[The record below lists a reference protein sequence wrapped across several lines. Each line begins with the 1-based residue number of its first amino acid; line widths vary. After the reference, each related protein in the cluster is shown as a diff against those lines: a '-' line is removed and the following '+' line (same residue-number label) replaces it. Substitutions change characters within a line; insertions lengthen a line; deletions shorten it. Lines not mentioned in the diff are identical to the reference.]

1 MRRDPPAARS
11 PLDPWLAARLG
22 LAGEGPSPRD
32 VAKHH
37 LAALQDAVAL
47 ARGKSPF
54 YRDKL
59 ALLPDDFPRRLEDM
73 ADCPCTIPAE
83 LARDHRP
90 FVCVPLGDVSH
101 MVTLATSG
109 TSGLAKRLA
118 FTAADLAATLDF
130 FHHGMT
136 TFTAP
141 DDTVLILLPA
151 PRVAELL
158 STALARFGAR
168 GVAGFPAARAPQD
181 SDRDPVTAF
190 CRDMAQARPRVLV
203 IGPRL
208 LEGFV
213 RDPDA
218 CDAARSRLRAVL
230 TSGEP
235 LSPELRQLVQRRWGC
250 PVFDHYGLTES
261 GFGGGVECAAQAGYH
276 LREAD
281 LYVEILDPATGAV
294 LPEGHTGEVV
304 MTTLGRLAM
313 PLVRY
318 RTGDAAAMLPGP
330 CPCGSLLRRLGPVT
344 GRYDRQNRIR
354 VPKKGGVGAP

>member
-11 PLDPWLAARLG
+11 PLDTWLAARLG
-22 LAGEGPSPRD
+22 LAGEGPSPGE
-32 VAKHH
+32 VQAHH

-47 ARGKSPF
+47 VRDKSPF

-59 ALLPDDFPRRLEDM
+59 SHLPTGFPRRLDDM
-73 ADCPCTIPAE
+73 AECPCTLPAD

-90 FVCVPLGDVSH
+90 FVCVPLGDVEH
-101 MVTLATSG
+101 MVTLSTSG
-109 TSGLAKRLA
+109 TSGPAKRLA

-141 DDTVLILLPA
+141 GDTVLILLPA

-168 GVAGFPAARAPQD
+168 GVAGFPAAWAPE
-181 SDRDPVTAF
+181 DRDPVPAF
-190 CRDMAQARPRVLV
+190 CRDMALARPRVVV
-203 IGPRL
+203 IGPGL
-208 LEGFV
+208 LETLS

-218 CDAARSRLRAVL
+218 CDAARGRLRAVL

-235 LSPELRQLVQRRWGC
+235 LSPDLRRLVERRFGC
-250 PVFDHYGLTES
+250 MVFDHYGLTES

-281 LYVEILDPATGAV
+281 LYVEIMDPATGAV
-294 LPEGHTGEVV
+294 LPEGQTGEVV
-304 MTTLGRLAM
+304 VTTLGRQAM

-318 RTGDAAAMLPGP
+318 RTGDAAAMLSGP
-330 CPCGSLLRRLGPVT
+330 CPCGSPLRRLGPVT
-344 GRYDRQNRIR
+344 GRYDSRHRIN
-354 VPKKGGVGAP
+354 VPQKGGAGAP